1 MEQITISITLEDNE
15 GVKHN
20 YSVTMP
26 DCDCYNKYY
35 KATKM
40 LNECIGLMS
49 CVYGSEQVEG
59 ALDRYVQGGGV
70 EDMVEEIEE

>member
-26 DCDCYNKYY
+26 DKDCC
-35 KATKM
+35 
-40 LNECIGLMS
+40 NECGANRMLRECVGLMS
-49 CVYGSEQVEG
+49 CVYGSEQMEK
-59 ALDRYVQGGGV
+59 ALDRYVQGV
-70 EDMVEEIEE
+70 AEDDFGEGLEG